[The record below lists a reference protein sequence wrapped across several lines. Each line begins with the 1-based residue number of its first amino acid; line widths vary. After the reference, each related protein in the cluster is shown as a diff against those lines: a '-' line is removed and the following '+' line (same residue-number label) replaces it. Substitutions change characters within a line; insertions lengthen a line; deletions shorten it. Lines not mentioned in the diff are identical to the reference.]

1 MKGRAY
7 CDVVLV
13 PNMFYVIRANENDRL
28 HVRENASTY
37 RVCTMAEGQ
46 YNAMTLKDALL
57 TALNTGRSMSGQ
69 YSVTYD
75 VTTNK

>member
-1 MKGRAY
+1 M
-7 CDVVLV
+7 LV
-13 PNMFYVIRANENDRL
+13 PNTFDVIRPGENDRF

-37 RVCTMAEGQ
+37 RVCIIAEGQ

-57 TALNTGRSMSGQ
+57 TALNTGRSMSDQ